1 MEDYRKAH
9 ARRISII
16 EGSFATVWG
25 QFTGGFGGNSYLT
38 GFFLWLGASSFMMS
52 VYGSVFALASM
63 LQPFSLALARK
74 FTSKKKLVQVLVWAS
89 RPTFFTLIFI
99 AFVKSGLRVWVAIF
113 ILFLFSIMTST
124 AGAPWQSWMSEIVDM
139 RTRGRYFGMRNFVTG
154 AVAVP
159 SALLAG
165 YILDALGKGFLA
177 FAVVFMIGSVSG
189 AFDAYMFRLQDEDI
203 STKRESVFN
212 LSLVLEAL
220 KIPGDYRKFLIAFAF
235 WNFSAALIG
244 PYPVVMLINDFKY
257 NYAMLG
263 FLTVVLTIF
272 SALFQPLWG
281 KFGDKHG
288 YFKMLK
294 LALLFQSMLAFMWFV
309 AVPSMYYVIPLYA
322 LIGVIVMAG
331 TLPMAFNTLMGVVPS
346 FGKTEAF
353 SAFTSITS
361 ASAFLGNICSGLIV
375 TSFSRV
381 NFMLWV
387 WDINAYRVIF
397 FITFAVRLLAVFYMF
412 RLTIRSFP

>member
-1 MEDYRKAH
+1 MENYQKIH

-16 EGSFATVWG
+16 EGTFATVWG

-38 GFFLWLGASSFMMS
+38 GFFLWLGASPFMMS
-52 VYGSVFALASM
+52 VYGSVFALASL
-63 LQPFSLALARK
+63 LQPFSLALARR

-89 RPTFFTLIFI
+89 RPTFFTLIFT
-99 AFVKSGLRVWVAIF
+99 AFIKSGLRVWVAIL
-113 ILFLFSIMTST
+113 ILFFIGLMTST

-139 RTRGRYFGMRNFVTG
+139 RTRGKYFGVRNFITG

-177 FAVVFMIGSVSG
+177 FTVVFIIGSVSG
-189 AFDAYMFRLQDEDI
+189 AFDAYMFKLQDEDV
-203 STKRESVFN
+203 TKRESVFN

-220 KIPGDYRKFLIAFAF
+220 KIPGDYRKFLIIFAF

-244 PYPVVMLINDFKY
+244 PYPVVMLIDDFKY
-257 NYAMLG
+257 NYATLG
-263 FLTVVLTIF
+263 LLTVVLTIF

-281 KFGDKHG
+281 KLGDKHG
-288 YFKMLK
+288 FFKMLK
-294 LALLFQSMLAFMWFV
+294 LALLLQTMLAFMWFA
-309 AVPSMYYVIPLYA
+309 AVPSMYYVMLLYA
-322 LIGVIVMAG
+322 LIGTIVMAG
-331 TLPMAFNTLMGVVPS
+331 TLPMTFNTLMGVVPA
-346 FGKTEAF
+346 FGKTESF

-375 TSFSRV
+375 TMSSQV
-381 NFMLWV
+381 NFMMWV
-387 WDINAYRVIF
+387 WDVNAYRVIF
-397 FITFAVRLLAVFYMF
+397 IITFVARLLVVSYMF
-412 RLTIRSFP
+412 HLSIGE